1 MEITPLQKRKLE
13 KLEKL
18 LNGGDLGMVNEIL
31 DLEDTF
37 ESQVSKVN
45 EIAEEIKSI
54 IPELKD
60 GQDYVLTDKDRED
73 IAKLTASKIK
83 IPIVEKVI
91 EKIEVQTKV
100 EQPIVTEIHN
110 ITNEIKEVAV
120 TDEPDVIV
128 EKVNKSSKK
137 ISADRVDMSDVLNK
151 LSETDRIAKA
161 NALPITTTFV
171 NGKRAKNINFPSS
184 TVTYEG
190 DTATIISPAGG
201 SSWTVVSSNTTAE
214 NDEQYNVIASAT
226 FTDPSPQA
234 GKGYWVVVRN
244 GTATIGG
251 VGYSTAG
258 TLIYRIFHSGAWAT
272 YYQSPFNDAT
282 SSIQTQLNAKQD
294 TITGGATT
302 ITTSNLTASRAL
314 ISNGSG
320 KVAVS
325 ATTDTELGYVSGV
338 TSAIQTQ
345 LDAKAPVSTTML
357 DPLYEQTF
365 FQDFAFDTS
374 QGSTANYQTGTQG
387 GAGQAGALLTST
399 YTNAVGVYRLTSGTT
414 TGVGLALQTNPQQI
428 GTFRPGTYAAKF
440 VTRTNLSAASNSTER
455 YITRQGLITAA
466 YNADPTSGI
475 YFRYTDNVNSGN
487 WQCVCRNGGSET
499 VINTSVAP
507 AITTN
512 WDKLE
517 WRINA
522 AGTSVEFFINN
533 VSQGTTTTNIPTTTY
548 LLLWLVL
555 HKVSGSSSQLM
566 DIDLYYFKV
575 TRTI

>member
-214 NDEQYNVIASAT
+214 NDGQYNVIASAT

-282 SSIQTQLNAKQD
+282 SSIQTQL
-294 TITGGATT
+294 
-302 ITTSNLTASRAL
+302 
-314 ISNGSG
+314 
-320 KVAVS
+320 
-325 ATTDTELGYVSGV
+325 
-338 TSAIQTQ
+338 
-345 LDAKAPVSTTML
+345 DAKAPVSTTML

-374 QGSTANYQTGTQG
+374 QGSTSNYSTGTQG

-414 TGVGLALQTNPQQI
+414 ANTGLALQTNPQQV